1 MVEVRILWSA
11 HLFCNMKKKLLIIAL
26 VAGLLPTL
34 FSCVNHEKATKF
46 VEDNTSIREIKGY
59 ELLNSWDSHTGISIS
74 IVVTDID
81 TIVIWSKYKCGS
93 VIVERKPII
102 K

>member
-1 MVEVRILWSA
+1 MR
-11 HLFCNMKKKLLIIAL
+11 KKLLIVAL
-26 VAGLLPTL
+26 VAGMLPTL
-34 FSCVNHEKATKF
+34 FSCVNHEKATRF
-46 VEDNTSIREIKGY
+46 VEDNTSIREMKGY
-59 ELLNSWDSHTGISIS
+59 ELLNSWDSHTRISID

-93 VIVERKPII
+93 VVIERKPIN

>member
-1 MVEVRILWSA
+1 
-11 HLFCNMKKKLLIIAL
+11 MKKKLLIVAL

-34 FSCVNHEKATKF
+34 FSCVNHEKAAKF

-59 ELLNSWDSHTGISIS
+59 ELLNSWDVYSGISID

-93 VIVERKPII
+93 VVIERKPIN

>member
-1 MVEVRILWSA
+1 
-11 HLFCNMKKKLLIIAL
+11 MKKKLLIVAL

-34 FSCVNHEKATKF
+34 FSCVNREKATRF
-46 VEDNTSIREIKGY
+46 VEDNTSIREMKGY
-59 ELLNSWDSHTGISIS
+59 KILNSWDHAVISID

-81 TIVIWSKYKCGS
+81 TIVIWSKNTCGS
-93 VIVERKPII
+93 VVIERKPIN

>member
-1 MVEVRILWSA
+1 MRR
-11 HLFCNMKKKLLIIAL
+11 KLLIVAL

-34 FSCVNHEKATKF
+34 FSCVNHEKAAKF

-59 ELLNSWDSHTGISIS
+59 KLLNTWDAYSGISID

-81 TIVIWSKYKCGS
+81 TIVIWSKYKSGS
-93 VIVERKPII
+93 VIIERKPI
-102 K
+102 KR

>member
-1 MVEVRILWSA
+1 
-11 HLFCNMKKKLLIIAL
+11 MKKKLLIVAL

-34 FSCVNHEKATKF
+34 FSCVNHEKSAKF
-46 VEDNTSIREIKGY
+46 VEDNTSIREIKRY
-59 ELLNSWDSHTGISIS
+59 KLSNSWDIYSRTSID

-81 TIVIWSKYKCGS
+81 TIVIWSRDKCGS
-93 VIVERKPII
+93 VVIERKPIN

>member
-1 MVEVRILWSA
+1 
-11 HLFCNMKKKLLIIAL
+11 MKKKLLIVAL

-34 FSCVNHEKATKF
+34 FSCVKHEKAAKF
-46 VEDNTSIREIKGY
+46 VEDNTSIREIRGY
-59 ELLNSWDSHTGISIS
+59 KILNSWDVYPGISID

-81 TIVIWSKYKCGS
+81 TIVIWSRYKCGS
-93 VIVERKPII
+93 VVIERKPIN